1 MYIEDLPDM
10 AVSWADAERG
20 TGGLDPPLKNHKNK
34 GFLSNTGLNPLENH
48 KVTKPAFNEVPL
60 SACQQNAI

>member
-10 AVSWADAERG
+10 AGSWADAERG
-20 TGGLDPPLKNHKNK
+20 TGGLDPSLKNHKNI

-48 KVTKPAFNEVPL
+48 KATKPAFNDGPL
-60 SACQQNAI
+60 SARQQNAI

>member
-1 MYIEDLPDM
+1 MLP
-10 AVSWADAERG
+10 WADQEGG
-20 TGGLDPPLKNHKNK
+20 TGGPAPPPPPEKSPNT

-48 KVTKPAFNEVPL
+48 KATKLLFNIGPL